1 MVLATAQTPL
11 CLAKRRSRAMLLS
24 GTMARESMDHLGAGI
39 ALATGYI
46 VFSRVKE
53 RFLITASF
61 ALTLSQGSKHLAQ
74 EANFES

>member
-1 MVLATAQTPL
+1 
-11 CLAKRRSRAMLLS
+11 
-24 GTMARESMDHLGAGI
+24 MDHLGAGI

-61 ALTLSQGSKHLAQ
+61 VLTLSQGRHLAQ

>member
-1 MVLATAQTPL
+1 
-11 CLAKRRSRAMLLS
+11 
-24 GTMARESMDHLGAGI
+24 MDHLGAGV
-39 ALATGYI
+39 ALVTGYI